1 MAEGSP
7 THQSDLF
14 CRRCAALPLCRDL
27 QAVAGG
33 HRPREERGR
42 RGHHVH
48 PGLPG
53 DDGPFAEEIGTQTE
67 SRTRMDL
74 L

>member
-1 MAEGSP
+1 M
-7 THQSDLF
+7 
-14 CRRCAALPLCRDL
+14 RRSASLPLCRDL

-53 DDGPFAEEIGTQTE
+53 DRPLAEEIGTQTE
-67 SRTRMDL
+67 SRTRMAL